1 MSAVTAPRRTR
12 ISVAR
17 FQKMVETGV
26 VTPEDRIG
34 VGEMLV

>member
-1 MSAVTAPRRTR
+1 VAP
-12 ISVAR
+12 V
-17 FQKMVETGV
+17 QKMVETGV